1 MDKRIILQG
10 EVYVCE
16 LDGIDSEQRGEK
28 LCIVLQLHIINKTSP
43 NVIIV
48 PITSKHKKD
57 MPTHLTFT
65 QEEYSFFRYKE
76 NTALCECIRSVSK
89 SRLGKRVG
97 KIEDEDLGKLL
108 IIKEYA
114 YKIKKIN
121 KY

>member
-1 MDKRIILQG
+1 MEKRTILQG

-28 LCIVLQLHIINKTSP
+28 LCIVLQLDIINRTSP

-65 QEEYSFFRYKE
+65 IKDTPHLLLYS
-76 NTALCECIRSVSK
+76 LSLIK
-89 SRLGKRVG
+89 SQ
-97 KIEDEDLGKLL
+97 IILL
-108 IIKEYA
+108 QL
-114 YKIKKIN
+114 N
-121 KY
+121 KHILSM

>member
-1 MDKRIILQG
+1 MERRTILQG

-16 LDGIDSEQRGEK
+16 LDGIDSEQKGEK
-28 LCIVLQLHIINKTSP
+28 LCIVLQLDIINRTSP

-48 PITSKHKKD
+48 PITSKIKKD

-65 QEEYSFFRYKE
+65 QKKYPFFRYKH

-97 KIEDEDLGKLL
+97 KIEDKDLGELL

-114 YKIKKIN
+114 YK
-121 KY
+121 KYNFQS